1 MQIRASERNEGNQG
15 KWNFNKNLPHL
26 FSVASCIPIW
36 IIRIVLNIMV
46 NHVVAYLNPL
56 TNAWTFVALF
66 ISHRSERVCRF
77 HRTGDQVQPWR
88 ITVVAGNL
96 KLSQLSET
104 GQKRGVDE
112 IHIHDEFNS
121 KTLEN
126 DIALL
131 AVRFFKS
138 SLFFFFFC
146 LIHFHVLTI
155 ILSRW
160 HLRCSSRCRLN

>member
-1 MQIRASERNEGNQG
+1 MQIRTSERNEGNQG
-15 KWNFNKNLPHL
+15 KWNFNKNLLHL

-66 ISHRSERVCRF
+66 ISNRSDRVCRF
-77 HRTGDQVQPWR
+77 HRTGDQMQPWR
-88 ITVVAGNL
+88 ITIVAGSL
-96 KLSQLSET
+96 KINQLSET
-104 GQKRGVDE
+104 AQKRGVNE
-112 IHIHDEFNS
+112 IHVHAEFNP

-131 AVRFFKS
+131 AVRSFKS
-138 SLFFFFFC
+138 SLLFNCF
-146 LIHFHVLTI
+146 HFHVLMTI